1 MIRKMII
8 LCSLSTVIS
17 ACASNSGLSGDESKR
32 AAEINAQLGVG
43 YIRQGKYDVAKQ
55 KLDKALEQDP
65 DNGDTHH
72 YMAELYRR
80 LNESALAEKHFQIA
94 IDRSEENF
102 SVLNNYAVFLCE
114 NKEYKK
120 ASEYF
125 DKVLSDPV
133 YPRKDLVY
141 ENMGLCAQSQ
151 GNLFLAEKHFD
162 KALGMNSK
170 LPITIINLAQISFD
184 KQQIAQANFHYK
196 RYLKIARQT
205 AQSLWLGY
213 LLEKQN
219 GNANMAG
226 RYAIL
231 LKGKFPDSKEARLLR
246 KLESQQ

>member
-8 LCSLSTVIS
+8 LCSLSIAIS
-17 ACASNSGLSGDESKR
+17 ACVSSSGLSGDESKR
-32 AAEINAQLGVG
+32 AAAINAQLGVG
-43 YIRQGKYDVAKQ
+43 YLRQGKYEIAKQ

-65 DNGDTHH
+65 DNGNIHH

-80 LNESALAEKHFQIA
+80 LNEPTLAEKHFQIA
-94 IDRSEENF
+94 MNQNEDDF
-102 SVLNNYAVFLCE
+102 ALLNNYAVFLCG

-120 ASEYF
+120 ATEYF
-125 DKVLSDPV
+125 DKVLTDPV
-133 YPRKDLVY
+133 YQRKDLVY
-141 ENMGLCAQSQ
+141 ENMGLCSKSQ

-246 KLESQQ
+246 KLESQ